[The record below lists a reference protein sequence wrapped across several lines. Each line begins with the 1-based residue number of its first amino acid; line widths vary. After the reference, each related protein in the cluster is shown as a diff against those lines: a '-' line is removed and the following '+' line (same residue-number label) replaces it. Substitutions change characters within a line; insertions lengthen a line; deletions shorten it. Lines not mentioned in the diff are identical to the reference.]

1 VYLENRNGAGVRA
14 VRSEA
19 GHRASCEDPRTSA
32 ARDHPRGGE
41 VFDQRQALIAGIAV
55 TVLTLIGLVVAIPY
69 WRMLGLL
76 HP

>member
-1 VYLENRNGAGVRA
+1 
-14 VRSEA
+14 VRSKA
-19 GHRASCEDPRTSA
+19 GHRASCETSG

-55 TVLTLIGLVVAIPY
+55 TVLTLIRLVIAIPY